1 MAILLLLL
9 LFAEFEAEAEVA
21 AAVDQLLASPAK
33 DVGVESAPPQPQS
46 AATLSVA
53 RNRLS
58 TLLSKVHREDSDH
71 DATRVNT
78 PVIEAASLLA
88 VSVF

>member
-1 MAILLLLL
+1 M
-9 LFAEFEAEAEVA
+9 
-21 AAVDQLLASPAK
+21 
-33 DVGVESAPPQPQS
+33 

-78 PVIEAASLLA
+78 PILEASTLLTL
-88 VSVF
+88 SVFLLVL

>member
-1 MAILLLLL
+1 M
-9 LFAEFEAEAEVA
+9 EAEAEVA

-33 DVGVESAPPQPQS
+33 EVGDDSAPPQPLL

-58 TLLSKVHREDSDH
+58 TLLSKVHREDVDLER
-71 DATRVNT
+71 TRSPLADVVTELFNLW
-78 PVIEAASLLA
+78 VAAFFLIK
-88 VSVF
+88 F